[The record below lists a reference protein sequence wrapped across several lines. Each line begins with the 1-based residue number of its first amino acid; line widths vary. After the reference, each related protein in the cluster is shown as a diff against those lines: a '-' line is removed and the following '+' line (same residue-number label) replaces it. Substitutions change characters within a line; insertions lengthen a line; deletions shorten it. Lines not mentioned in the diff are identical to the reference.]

1 MLVVILQLQY
11 GVLLHKA
18 VIWHVVDSFLK
29 LVILVFL
36 TDDSLSSRVLD
47 SMEGS

>member
-1 MLVVILQLQY
+1 ME
-11 GVLLHKA
+11 KA
-18 VIWHVVDSFLK
+18 IIWHVVDSYLK

-36 TDDSLSSRVLD
+36 TDDSLSSRVLG